1 MTEIS
6 RTAYPR
12 FKSEPNPRE
21 LAEFYTPTEAE
32 MDFARSQTANKAGRF
47 CLLVLLKAFQRLGYF
62 PDMRLLP
69 PVATEHLRK
78 LLNLPAV
85 VEAIAPLRSQRRYEQ
100 AVRSFLNVKIFD
112 ANARIHPAWLSRLY

>member
-12 FKSEPNPRE
+12 FKSEPNPKE

-32 MDFARSQTANKAGRF
+32 IDFARSQTANKAGRF

-62 PDMRLLP
+62 PDMRLFP
-69 PVATEHLRK
+69 SVAIEHLRK
-78 LLNLPAV
+78 LLNLPVAMD
-85 VEAIAPLRSQRRYEQ
+85 AIAPLDLLRKYQEISC
-100 AVRSFLNVKIFD
+100 SKD
-112 ANARIHPAWLSRLY
+112 KKSS